1 MKLFHALKAAIPRIQ
16 TSASSHVPPATSMAP
31 VAHTDATDCRI
42 LLRCGCG
49 YSTRVSSPLGAFMS
63 GWRKILWEE
72 QHAQC
77 WLCDREQRVRQMEE
91 S

>member
-1 MKLFHALKAAIPRIQ
+1 MNLFREVVAAMRQ
-16 TSASSHVPPATSMAP
+16 TPQEPSFFAP
-31 VAHTDATDCRI
+31 NAMPKPTPLAVTIDPRI
-42 LLRCGCG
+42 LLVCSCG
-49 YSTRVSSPLGAFMS
+49 YSCRVSSPLGAFMS

>member
-1 MKLFHALKAAIPRIQ
+1 MKNITEKPTGSTAVIDP
-16 TSASSHVPPATSMAP
+16 
-31 VAHTDATDCRI
+31 RI
-42 LLRCGCG
+42 LLVCSCG

-77 WLCDREQRVRQMEE
+77 WLCDREQRVLKMSE

>member
-1 MKLFHALKAAIPRIQ
+1 MNKHIHI
-16 TSASSHVPPATSMAP
+16 
-31 VAHTDATDCRI
+31 HTTDCRVT
-42 LLRCGCG
+42 LHCYCGAT
-49 YSTRVSSPLGAFMS
+49 TRVSSPLGAFMS

-77 WLCDREQRVRQMEE
+77 WLCDREQRVMEMRE

>member
-1 MKLFHALKAAIPRIQ
+1 MQKHMHIQ
-16 TSASSHVPPATSMAP
+16 T
-31 VAHTDATDCRI
+31 TDCQV
-42 LLRCGCG
+42 LLTCGCG
-49 YSTRVSSPLGAFMS
+49 YQTRVSSPLGAFMS

>member
-1 MKLFHALKAAIPRIQ
+1 
-16 TSASSHVPPATSMAP
+16 MAP
-31 VAHTDATDCRI
+31 VAHTDAIDTRI
-42 LLRCGCG
+42 LLVCGCG

>member
-1 MKLFHALKAAIPRIQ
+1 MG
-16 TSASSHVPPATSMAP
+16 TVS
-31 VAHTDATDCRI
+31 ATDWQI
-42 LLRCGCG
+42 TIRCSCG
-49 YSTRVSSPLGAFMS
+49 YTARVSSPLGAFMS

-77 WLCDREQRVRQMEE
+77 WLCDREQRVRDMEE

>member
-1 MKLFHALKAAIPRIQ
+1 MQKHIHIQ
-16 TSASSHVPPATSMAP
+16 T
-31 VAHTDATDCRI
+31 TDCKT
-42 LLRCGCG
+42 LLTCSCG